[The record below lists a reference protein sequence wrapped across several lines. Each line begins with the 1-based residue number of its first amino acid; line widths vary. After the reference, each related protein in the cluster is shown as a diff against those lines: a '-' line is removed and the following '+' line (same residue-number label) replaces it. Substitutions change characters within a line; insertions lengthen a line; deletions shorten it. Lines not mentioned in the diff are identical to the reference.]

1 LDGFVAVGTLSRT
14 STAVLRD
21 RTSRAEVG
29 VRRTKHLGVVLVA
42 AAVALLG
49 LWSGTAGAEGGVG
62 RIDVSIKLQRAYVY
76 DPSGALIKEIPISS
90 GAGGRTP
97 LGNFRVYS
105 RSEWTTSAS
114 DSRVSMRFMT
124 RFNGGIGF
132 HGIPRRG
139 SRALATPLGVR
150 PVSHGCVR
158 MSDEDAF
165 WIFVNVPNGTPVNVI
180 PK

>member
-1 LDGFVAVGTLSRT
+1 MHRSRKF
-14 STAVLRD
+14 AVL
-21 RTSRAEVG
+21 
-29 VRRTKHLGVVLVA
+29 VVA
-42 AAVALLG
+42 GAVALLG
-49 LWSGTAGAEGGVG
+49 LWSGTAGAADGVG

-76 DPSGALIKEIPISS
+76 DPHGALIKEIPISS
-90 GAGGRTP
+90 GVGGRTP
-97 LGNFRVYS
+97 LGNYRVYS
-105 RSEWTTSAS
+105 RSAWTTSSS

-158 MSDEDAF
+158 MSDEDAQ